1 MAGAAWRARCLDALV
16 HLNGL
21 LPCFVV
27 YFALATVG
35 SAYLAV
41 FLYEALCLVGFPLFT
56 LWLRGFDSTDALATR
71 ANVRPLVLSL
81 LRPNET
87 RKCQLVWFGASAVVG
102 FGGFAAYLAVVQRE
116 FEHLGVTAAIKNG
129 IHDEGLITGT
139 VAEDVALLLLY
150 CWFCAVNPVLEEI
163 FWRGYMYVE
172 LGRMADR
179 GKRPRLELALPS
191 RSSSPASALVAD
203 REPEAK
209 TRHRDFSTGNHR
221 WTLLPSRGQT
231 GGTRWLLSAYFGS
244 FHGVVVYVFVRN
256 VWAGLA
262 VFCMLALASRCWI
275 WLGERKPFGFSFITA
290 FHAGADV
297 TIILVATACGFGWA
311 KGAAYGVALAGCV
324 LFTLNGFALLG
335 LAWRHE
341 RFPPLPCDGRAD
353 SPENDDADL
362 LVDGTSSADED
373 EERAAAAT
381 LTQPLNIGPPL
392 V

>member
-56 LWLRGFDSTDALATR
+56 LWRAVGVRAAFCRRPPTRPPTRDHRGRRSRLRGFDSTDALATR

-191 RSSSPASALVAD
+191 RSRCAGD
-203 REPEAK
+203 AK
-209 TRHRDFSTGNHR
+209 
-221 WTLLPSRGQT
+221 W
-231 GGTRWLLSAYFGS
+231 
-244 FHGVVVYVFVRN
+244 
-256 VWAGLA
+256 
-262 VFCMLALASRCWI
+262 
-275 WLGERKPFGFSFITA
+275 
-290 FHAGADV
+290 
-297 TIILVATACGFGWA
+297 
-311 KGAAYGVALAGCV
+311 
-324 LFTLNGFALLG
+324 
-335 LAWRHE
+335 
-341 RFPPLPCDGRAD
+341 FP
-353 SPENDDADL
+353 
-362 LVDGTSSADED
+362 
-373 EERAAAAT
+373 
-381 LTQPLNIGPPL
+381 
-392 V
+392 